1 MKHYSGSDMLTIGIG
16 IAFTLMGL
24 VGIRQEPSLIWA
36 TLFFFACVLILVL
49 QPFLARWRPARYLR
63 VEYDVEAIRNYGGAA
78 LPAVIR
84 WDEIDEIA
92 VLTSEI
98 GPAGDDVVW
107 VFSNASGS
115 PVVLIAGTSPGFA
128 ALLAELQ
135 RLPNFDNE
143 ALLMAMGSLKLA
155 RFIVWRRAM

>member
-1 MKHYSGSDMLTIGIG
+1 
-16 IAFTLMGL
+16 
-24 VGIRQEPSLIWA
+24 
-36 TLFFFACVLILVL
+36 
-49 QPFLARWRPARYLR
+49 